1 MKPYPALLAA
11 LLAAG
16 ALSAAPVPVPA
27 PPSGPPGGQA
37 VKAEAVAFAQQLLSV
52 AGQVA
57 DGYVRPVPRE
67 ELLYAALAGL
77 YQGARLPVPA
87 DLRPRL
93 KKALAAVPSKP
104 LPDGGTVGGR
114 LTVFVPTGGPLVEL
128 LQWVREDVG
137 NAEGLRGQNALLVC
151 CRSMTRVLDPYSTV
165 VTAEEQRRS
174 IGLDQECEGVG
185 LELAPSAGAGPLR
198 VGGVQLGGPAQRAGL
213 RPGDEI
219 THLDGRPVKDAPPA
233 TQLRLRNRVPGTS
246 AVLVPGGAD
255 GQLVPEVAPPAV
267 RVTFRRSGA
276 PPRTVA
282 LERECFRPETVLG
295 VARRDNNAWE
305 YFADRERRIAHVR
318 IATLGQG
325 TADELRGV
333 LEDLKDDGMRGL
345 VLDLRWCPGG
355 FLTEATGVAE
365 LFVGE
370 GVLATVRARGKEPTV
385 YRSTAEGKFLG
396 FPLVVL
402 VNGETMGGAELI
414 AAALQDHRRALV
426 VGQRTLGKASVQTL
440 VPLPLPGVGLKLTSG
455 TFERPSGKNLHRFPD
470 SKPADD
476 WGVRPDADGECR
488 VSPEL
493 GRRLREWWGRQSLR
507 PGASN
512 ERLPLDDPSADPQRQ
527 AAVEAVA
534 RLLEQQPQARA
545 K

>member
-1 MKPYPALLAA
+1 MKSYPALLAT

-16 ALSAAPVPVPA
+16 ALSAAPVPAPA
-27 PPSGPPGGQA
+27 PPSGPPGGKA
-37 VKAEAVAFAQQLLSV
+37 LKAEAVAFAQQLLSV

-57 DGYVRPVPRE
+57 ENYVRQVSRE
-67 ELLYAALAGL
+67 NLLYAALAGL
-77 YQGARLPVPA
+77 YQGARLPVPT

-93 KKALAAVPSKP
+93 KKALAAVPPPPP
-104 LPDGGTVGGR
+104 LPGASAPGHPTDGPVA
-114 LTVFVPTGGPLVEL
+114 EL
-128 LQWVREDVG
+128 LRSVREDVG
-137 NAEGLRGQNALLVC
+137 DAEGLRGQSALLVC
-151 CRSMTRVLDPYSTV
+151 CRAMARSLDPYSAV
-165 VTAEEQRRS
+165 VTAEEQRRNV
-174 IGLDQECEGVG
+174 GLDQECEGVG
-185 LELAPSAGAGPLR
+185 LELAPLVGDGPLR
-198 VGGVQLGGPAQRAGL
+198 VSGVQLGGPAQRAGL

-233 TQLRLRNRVPGTS
+233 TQLRLRNRVPGMS
-246 AVLVPGGAD
+246 VAMVPGGPD
-255 GQLVPEVAPPAV
+255 GPPVPELAPPPV

-282 LERECFRPETVLG
+282 LERECFRSETVLG
-295 VARRDNNAWE
+295 VARRDDNAWVF
-305 YFADRERRIAHVR
+305 FADRERRIAHVR

-325 TADELRGV
+325 TADELHRV
-333 LEDLKDDGMRGL
+333 LDDLKDDGMRGL

-370 GVLATVRARGKEPTV
+370 GTLATVKARGKEPTV
-385 YRSTAEGKFLG
+385 YRSTAEGKSLG
-396 FPLVVL
+396 YPLVVL
-402 VNGETMGGAELI
+402 VNGQTMGGAELI
-414 AAALQDHRRALV
+414 AAALQDHRRAV
-426 VGQRTLGKASVQTL
+426 VMGQRTLGKASVQTPL
-440 VPLPLPGVGLKLTSG
+440 ALPLPGVGLKLTSG

-470 SKPADD
+470 SKPSDD
-476 WGVRPDADGECR
+476 WGVRPDADGEFR

-493 GRRLREWWGRQSLR
+493 GRRLREWWRRQSLR
-507 PGASN
+507 PGSSN

-534 RLLEQQPQARA
+534 RRLEQKAQARV

>member
-1 MKPYPALLAA
+1 
-11 LLAAG
+11 
-16 ALSAAPVPVPA
+16 
-27 PPSGPPGGQA
+27 
-37 VKAEAVAFAQQLLSV
+37 
-52 AGQVA
+52 
-57 DGYVRPVPRE
+57 
-67 ELLYAALAGL
+67 
-77 YQGARLPVPA
+77 
-87 DLRPRL
+87 
-93 KKALAAVPSKP
+93 
-104 LPDGGTVGGR
+104 
-114 LTVFVPTGGPLVEL
+114 
-128 LQWVREDVG
+128 VREDVG
-137 NAEGLRGQNALLVC
+137 NAEGLRGQSALLVC
-151 CRSMTRVLDPYSTV
+151 CRALARSLDPYSAV
-165 VTAEEQRRS
+165 VTAEEQRRNV
-174 IGLDQECEGVG
+174 GLDQECEGVG
-185 LELAPSAGAGPLR
+185 LELAPSTGGGPLR
-198 VGGVQLGGPAQRAGL
+198 VAGVQLGGPAQRAGL

-219 THLDGRPVKDAPPA
+219 THLDGRPAQDAPPA
-233 TQLRLRNRVPGTS
+233 TQMRLRNRVPGMS
-246 AVLVPGGAD
+246 AVLVPGGPD

-295 VARRDNNAWE
+295 VARRDDNAWE

-325 TADELRGV
+325 TTDELRGV
-333 LEDLKDDGMRGL
+333 LDDLKEDGMRGL

-370 GVLATVRARGKEPTV
+370 GTLATVKARGKEPTV

-414 AAALQDHRRALV
+414 AAALQDHRRAVV
-426 VGQRTLGKASVQTL
+426 VGQRTLGKASVQTPI
-440 VPLPLPGVGLKLTSG
+440 PLPMPGVGLKLTSG

-470 SKPADD
+470 SKPSDD
-476 WGVRPDADGECR
+476 WGVRPDADGESR

-493 GRRLREWWGRQSLR
+493 SRRLREWWRRQSLR
-507 PGASN
+507 PGPSN

-527 AAVEAVA
+527 AAVEAAA
-534 RLLEQQPQARA
+534 RLLEQKAQARA

>member
-1 MKPYPALLAA
+1 MKPYAALFAA
-11 LLAAG
+11 LLGAA
-16 ALSAAPVPVPA
+16 ALSAAPVPAPA
-27 PPSGPPGGQA
+27 PPSGPPGGKA
-37 VKAEAVAFAQQLLSV
+37 VKAEAVAFAQQLLGV
-52 AGQVA
+52 AAQVSDA
-57 DGYVRPVPRE
+57 YVRPVSRE
-67 ELLYAALAGL
+67 NLLYAALAGL

-93 KKALAAVPSKP
+93 KKALAVPSP
-104 LPDGGTVGGR
+104 PPSVNPYAS
-114 LTVFVPTGGPLVEL
+114 PTTGPVAEL
-128 LQWVREDVG
+128 LRAVREDVG
-137 NAEGLRGQNALLVC
+137 DAEGLRGQSALLVC
-151 CRSMTRVLDPYSTV
+151 CQAMARSLDPYSAV
-165 VTAEEQRRS
+165 VTAEEQRRNV
-174 IGLDQECEGVG
+174 GLDQECEGVG
-185 LELAPSAGAGPLR
+185 LELAPAAGSESLR
-198 VGGVQLGGPAQRAGL
+198 VLGVQLGGPAQRAGL

-233 TQLRLRNRVPGTS
+233 TQLRLRNRVPGMS
-246 AVLVPGGAD
+246 AVLVPGGA
-255 GQLVPEVAPPAV
+255 GGEMVPEVAPPPV

-276 PPRTVA
+276 PPRTVV
-282 LERECFRPETVLG
+282 LEPECFRPETVLG

-318 IATLGQG
+318 ISTLGQG

-333 LEDLKDDGMRGL
+333 LADLSDDGMRGL

-370 GVLATVRARGKEPTV
+370 GVLATVKARGKEPTV
-385 YRSTAEGKFLG
+385 YRSTAEGKFTG

-402 VNGETMGGAELI
+402 VNGQTMGGAELI
-414 AAALQDHRRALV
+414 AAALQDHHRATV
-426 VGQRTLGKASVQTL
+426 VGQRSLGKASVQTPI
-440 VPLPLPGVGLKLTSG
+440 PLPVPGVGLKLTSG
-455 TFERPSGKNLHRFPD
+455 TFERPSGKNLHRFPE
-470 SKPADD
+470 SKASDD
-476 WGVRPDADGECR
+476 WGVRPDADGEFR

-493 GRRLREWWGRQSLR
+493 GRRLAEWWRRQSLR
-507 PGASN
+507 PGGSN

-534 RLLEQQPQARA
+534 RLLERQPQVRA